1 MHHLYNTTG
10 NGYKYEILNL
20 QHLFAKFMH
29 KHGGFLLIQHH
40 QVGHF
45 NNVHVIN
52 NSGPIVYHA
61 ATAAAAA
68 DILREV
74 TT

>member
-1 MHHLYNTTG
+1 
-10 NGYKYEILNL
+10 
-20 QHLFAKFMH
+20 MH

-52 NSGPIVYHA
+52 NSGPIVYHTATA
-61 ATAAAAA
+61 AAAAAA
-68 DILREV
+68 DILREA